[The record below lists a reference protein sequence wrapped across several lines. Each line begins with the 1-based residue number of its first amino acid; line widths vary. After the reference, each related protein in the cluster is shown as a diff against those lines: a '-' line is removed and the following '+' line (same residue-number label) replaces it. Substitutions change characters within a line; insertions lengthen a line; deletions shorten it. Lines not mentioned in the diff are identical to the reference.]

1 MEFVFYYD
9 VVCPFAY
16 IASRLVEGLAHR
28 TKATIRWRPVLL
40 GTVVH
45 MSFVVEFLGH
55 ACISP
60 LDKTGGLYRATKAP
74 QGEHGSSMDVMVPAK
89 RRIVN
94 EGRII
99 KIKIYCVKIIS
110 IEAIHL
116 VMYPSD
122 YLISKVLN
130 NRLSNNLIPST
141 SEGLTSQCL

>member
-40 GTVVH
+40 
-45 MSFVVEFLGH
+45 
-55 ACISP
+55 
-60 LDKTGGLYRATKAP
+60 GGLYRATKAP